1 MFQFQLYKFLKV
13 LGLCVFTSGFIGFPF
28 AISAKTPVADA
39 NQIEIGRRIY
49 MEGILP
55 SGKPLLGKRLNS
67 VQVEGA
73 TAACESCHRRSGMG
87 GLEGNIVSPP
97 ISGRFLFAKK
107 EDRAIALMDTRAP
120 KNITKAHNPYDLKSF
135 SKTLAEGINVGGQT
149 LNPLM
154 PRYNLNNQEINALIA
169 YLKQLSVDLS
179 PGVGKDSLH
188 FATIITPDVDV
199 KKRETLVSMMR
210 TAFTQRNATQENY
223 SGRMRMPLDLIP
235 RTQRDWR
242 LTVWELQG
250 DASTWEK
257 QLADFYQKDPVFAV
271 ISGVS
276 ESTWE
281 PVQSFCQQQKL
292 PCLLPS
298 IPFSP
303 AKTDYFTLYYSR
315 GVALEMDVLA
325 KHLLA
330 QEKNAPH
337 RLIQIYRDDKLFK
350 NTAQAFSESMN
361 GLGIQIETRTLPPET
376 AGLADVFKDI
386 SPEDALVLW
395 LNPEDLAKVSNALPK
410 LPAPTYLSGVLAQE
424 HYDLIPK
431 SWINDL
437 QVIYPYELGA
447 KRQKVEHTLNA
458 WLKTWK
464 LPLVNAVFQSEVFF
478 NLLFVTDLTSQM
490 LDNLY
495 RDYMIE
501 RAEDMLSLGT
511 NVSAYPHLSL
521 ARGQRIASKGAYI
534 ARIDQDGKLKAYSDW
549 IVP

>member
-13 LGLCVFTSGFIGFPF
+13 LSLCVVTGGFIGFSF

-67 VQVEGA
+67 VQVEGV

-87 GLEGNIVSPP
+87 GLEGNIVAPP

-135 SKTLAEGINVGGQT
+135 SKTLAEGVNVGGQA

-179 PGVGKDSLH
+179 PGVGKDTLH

-235 RTQRDWR
+235 RTQRNWR

-250 DASTWEK
+250 DASSWEK
-257 QLADFYQKDPVFAV
+257 QLSDFYQKDPVFAV

-281 PVQSFCQQQKL
+281 PVQNFCQKQKL

-298 IPFSP
+298 IPLSP

-315 GVALEMDVLA
+315 GVALEMDVLVN
-325 KHLLA
+325 HLLA

-337 RLIQIYRDDKLFK
+337 RLIQIYRDHKLFK
-350 NTAQAFSESMN
+350 NTAQTFSESLK
-361 GLGIQIETRTLPPET
+361 GLGIQIETRILPPET
-376 AGLADVFKDI
+376 AGLADFFKDI

-395 LNPEDLAKVSNALPK
+395 LNPEDLAKVSHALPK
-410 LPAPTYLSGVLAQE
+410 LPAPTYLSGVMAQE
-424 HYDLIPK
+424 NYDLIPK
-431 SWINDL
+431 SWINEL
-437 QVIYPYELGA
+437 RVIYPYELGA

-490 LDNLY
+490 LDNLF

-534 ARIDQDGKLKAYSDW
+534 ARIDQDGKLKADSDW

>member
-97 ISGRFLFAKK
+97 ISGRFLLAKK

-298 IPFSP
+298 IPLSP

>member
-28 AISAKTPVADA
+28 AISAKTPVADT

-534 ARIDQDGKLKAYSDW
+534 ARIDQDGKLKADSDW

>member
-298 IPFSP
+298 IPLSP